1 MFTTTKDVLAY
12 AEKTNTAIAAFN
24 CYNAETIQ
32 AAVKAAENQQ
42 QPVIIAYG
50 ERYKEYMTK
59 LLAAFTKVIAEQ
71 ASVDVAL
78 HLDHSYEFETIRRA
92 VHAGFTSVMFD
103 GSALSLEE
111 NIKQTKEVVD
121 FAHEHGLMLKQR
133 ALCKK
138 VLSPMKEEGDGRL
151 TDPDEAADFVK
162 KTNVDFLAASI
173 GTVHGMYDG
182 DPEIR
187 LDLLDALKERI
198 DTPLVLHGGSGTPEK
213 EVLQAIEKGIR
224 KINVNTEI
232 SLTAVETITE
242 TVDKNPKAHLSVV
255 MENAQKAMSNHM
267 EKVVTLYKN
276 K

>member
-1 MFTTTKDVLAY
+1 MQKG
-12 AEKTNTAIAAFN
+12 AFSD
-24 CYNAETIQ
+24 E
-32 AAVKAAENQQ
+32 
-42 QPVIIAYG
+42 
-50 ERYKEYMTK
+50 
-59 LLAAFTKVIAEQ
+59 
-71 ASVDVAL
+71 
-78 HLDHSYEFETIRRA
+78 
-92 VHAGFTSVMFD
+92 
-103 GSALSLEE
+103 
-111 NIKQTKEVVD
+111 
-121 FAHEHGLMLKQR
+121 
-133 ALCKK
+133 
-138 VLSPMKEEGDGRL
+138 EEGDGRL